1 MSTYIA
7 LLRFTQ
13 KGIETAKEG
22 PARREAAKKIFA
34 AAGANLK
41 EVYITMG
48 RYDAVAIV
56 EAPDDETMA
65 RLALAGGSQGFLRTE
80 TLRAFTDEE
89 YRRIIAS
96 LP

>member
-1 MSTYIA
+1 MPTYVA

-22 PARREAAKKIFA
+22 PARREAAKKMFA

-41 EVYITMG
+41 EVYMTMG

-56 EAPDDETMA
+56 EAPTDETMA